1 MSHRLILS
9 YDEINTMCL
18 NTTLHLIMSFL
29 NGEFTFS
36 PSKHHKVLYFYLDFP
51 TEATK
56 QNFWLPQCFFNLI
69 SVLCADISK
78 CPVRG

>member
-51 TEATK
+51 TFFLINKTK
-56 QNFWLPQCFFNLI
+56 NKC
-69 SVLCADISK
+69 SVMEL
-78 CPVRG
+78 